1 MLPAFSA
8 FVIFAFVWFLTLL
21 CVLPW
26 GTPTQAEA
34 GEVVEGTP
42 RSAPHNLN
50 VKRKLVVTTAIATV
64 IWAAI
69 CAVILS
75 GRVSINDIDVFHRWM
90 TGQP

>member
-26 GTPTQAEA
+26 GKTQAEA
-34 GEVVEGTP
+34 GDVVLGTP

-50 VKRKLVVTTAIATV
+50 FKRKLLITTIIATV

-75 GRVSINDIDVFHRWM
+75 GRISIHDIDVFHRWM